1 MIRPNSL
8 QPGDTIAIVSPAKA
22 IEAEHIDF
30 AKTFFESKGFTV
42 LIGSHAYGRH
52 HYFAATDEARLQDMQ
67 WAIDHPEVKAIICAR
82 GGYGCVRLTTKLQ
95 WANLLR
101 EPKWIAGFSDVTVFQ
116 LQALQLGIESI
127 HATMPLNYR
136 ENSAEALESLLQAL
150 TTGTVQHSWNGTPH
164 DKPGTA
170 TGELVG
176 GNLSILYSLL
186 STPLRPDFS
195 EKILFL
201 EDVGEQLYHFDRMLQ
216 TLKLSNVLDSIAGLV
231 IGGMTDMKETAI
243 PTGWTME
250 ALVLDQLRYRNIP
263 VAFNAPIG
271 HIPDNRAV
279 ICGKQATLTV
289 ENGISHLIQ

>member
-1 MIRPNSL
+1 MIRPKSL

-30 AKTFFESKGFTV
+30 AKSFFESKGFRV
-42 LIGSHAYGRH
+42 LIGKHAYGRH
-52 HYFAATDEARLQDMQ
+52 NYFSATDEQRQEDLQ
-67 WAIDHPEVKAIICAR
+67 WAIDHPDVKAIICAR
-82 GGYGCVRLTTKLQ
+82 GGYGCVRLTTRMQ

-116 LQALQLGIESI
+116 LQGLQLGIESI
-127 HATMPLNYR
+127 HATMPLNYQ
-136 ENSAEALESLLQAL
+136 ENSPEALDSLLLAL
-150 TTGTVQHSWNGTPH
+150 TEGTVRHEWTGTAH

-186 STPLRPDFS
+186 ATPLRPDF
-195 EKILFL
+195 EGKILFI
-201 EDVGEQLYHFDRMLQ
+201 EDVGEQLYHLDRMLQ
-216 TLKLSNVLDSIAGLV
+216 TLKLAHVLDSISGLIV
-231 IGGMTDMKETAI
+231 GGMTDMKETAI
-243 PTGWTME
+243 PTGWSVE
-250 ALVLDQLRYRNIP
+250 ALVKEQLRYRHIP

-279 ICGKQATLTV
+279 ICGREGTLTV
-289 ENGISHLIQ
+289 ENGISSLTQ